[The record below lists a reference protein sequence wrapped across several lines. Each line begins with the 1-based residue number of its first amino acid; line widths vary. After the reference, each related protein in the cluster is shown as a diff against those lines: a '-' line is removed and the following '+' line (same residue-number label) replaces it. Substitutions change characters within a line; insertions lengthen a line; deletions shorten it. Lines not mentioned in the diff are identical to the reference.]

1 VRKLLITVALLGTAS
16 GHTASAQTSAPK
28 PWDAEV
34 RCAALSER
42 MPEVMDFTLKIVR
55 AAATLSPEA
64 RAQLPGLEKAMVE
77 ARPALAQA
85 QMMFRASAKE
95 AVSKSA
101 NASDGPVDRVLER
114 ELDAA
119 RREYARYRFTEVTDT
134 TEAEMKAF
142 QAEFKARCT
151 PSQAAS

>member
-1 VRKLLITVALLGTAS
+1 MRKLLITVALLGAAP
-16 GHTASAQTSAPK
+16 GHGASAQTPGPK
-28 PWDAEV
+28 PWDAQV

-77 ARPALAQA
+77 ARPALVQA
-85 QMMFRASAKE
+85 QTMFRDVAKE
-95 AVSKSA
+95 AVTKA
-101 NASDGPVDRVLER
+101 ATASDGPVDRVLER
-114 ELDAA
+114 ELAAA

-134 TEAEMKAF
+134 TEADMKAF

-151 PSQAAS
+151 PSQPAA